1 MMEKIGRESDKF
13 MLRMPDGMRDRIKAS
28 AEDNKRSMN
37 AEIIVGLSMY
47 LGITDERETDLS
59 DPHNFDLTG
68 LPKEAQL
75 RRIVEGSAKQMYRE
89 LTIWLDGP
97 DAHISDPPDSLPP
110 FRNEE

>member
-37 AEIIVGLSMY
+37 AEIIVGLS
-47 LGITDERETDLS
+47 S
-59 DPHNFDLTG
+59 DRHNFNLAG
-68 LPKEAQL
+68 FPKEAQL
-75 RRIVEGSAKQMYRE
+75 RRIVEGSARQMFRE
-89 LTIWLDGP
+89 LKIALDSP
-97 DAHISDPPDSLPP
+97 DADISDPPDLLPP

>member
-75 RRIVEGSAKQMYRE
+75 RRIGEGSAKKMYRE
-89 LTIWLDGP
+89 WPVWLDGP
-97 DAHISDPPDSLPP
+97 DADISDPPDSLPP

>member
-37 AEIIVGLSMY
+37 AEIIVGLS
-47 LGITDERETDLS
+47 ITDERETDLS
-59 DPHNFDLTG
+59 DPHNFNLSG

-97 DAHISDPPDSLPP
+97 DADISDPPDSLPP